1 VADDLRKLLDH
12 IVRTFVVRDELVAID
27 QDATASDAGAAIES
41 DKRRARRREL
51 DRAGDLADAFGKG
64 IARANSG
71 LIVLDDR
78 NPDENLIADA
88 LIHFLVRTDLATSRA
103 VETEPNHYRYRILI
117 NWPKLESVAREA
129 GVDLDHAVRRV
140 SAS

>member
-1 VADDLRKLLDH
+1 VADDLRKVLDH

-27 QDATASDAGAAIES
+27 QDATASDGGDSIES
-41 DKRRARRREL
+41 DKRRAARREL
-51 DRAGDLADAFGKG
+51 DRAGDLAEAFSRG
-64 IARANSG
+64 IARSNSG

-78 NPDENLIADA
+78 EPNENQMADA

-117 NWPKLESVAREA
+117 NWSKLELVAREA
-129 GVDLDHAVRRV
+129 GVDLNQAVKRV
-140 SAS
+140 SA